1 MSEIFTGLKKKW
13 KRQRAKAKPLLPSSD
28 LAGVLGI
35 RSRGLNAS
43 CPDIENK
50 SCYIRLLNTFILVF
64 HSPRLVALRFVTV
77 LFAHTSRK
85 CWALVYPRAA
95 SQSHLVHQQDP
106 PMLEAAIETG
116 EYHSV
121 NTSIKIC
128 LLSSIVF

>member
-1 MSEIFTGLKKKW
+1 MQT
-13 KRQRAKAKPLLPSSD
+13 KAKSLLPSSD

-64 HSPRLVALRFVTV
+64 RLVALRFVTV

-106 PMLEAAIETG
+106 PMLEAA
-116 EYHSV
+116 V
-121 NTSIKIC
+121 D
-128 LLSSIVF
+128 